1 MHDSETLTAGA
12 PVWKENSLRNAN
24 TTQNQVSATAAN
36 SPRRLTGG
44 RTPRRRPRG
53 HSPVHPAL
61 QVVSRLV
68 SAQSIFKATV
78 PEALQEPLFEVL
90 ALAWNGKGGV
100 FSPPWKRDAPAR
112 SPAPPSQERVP
123 RGPPTPLTEVVQR
136 EAALVRGPRLEALGP
151 EVHGGRHTG
160 SPGAA
165 ERRTQGSLPSTER
178 VERPLPQAPP
188 LAARA
193 LSLGAQAAQT
203 QRVGYRATLTASRVR
218 TVTRGPAPSP
228 GTYSSS
234 PLGAGPPTS
243 LLHSSRNGPP
253 PPTPTA
259 ELVPPLPNSPLTGTC
274 PATTRSS
281 QFACICNICSS

>member
-90 ALAWNGKGGV
+90 ALAWNGKGGILTLNLG
-100 FSPPWKRDAPAR
+100 DGCG
-112 SPAPPSQERVP
+112 
-123 RGPPTPLTEVVQR
+123 GPDC
-136 EAALVRGPRLEALGP
+136 
-151 EVHGGRHTG
+151 
-160 SPGAA
+160 
-165 ERRTQGSLPSTER
+165 
-178 VERPLPQAPP
+178 PLPVHICG
-188 LAARA
+188 
-193 LSLGAQAAQT
+193 LSLKTNQ
-203 QRVGYRATLTASRVR
+203 
-218 TVTRGPAPSP
+218 
-228 GTYSSS
+228 
-234 PLGAGPPTS
+234 S
-243 LLHSSRNGPP
+243 LWSK
-253 PPTPTA
+253 
-259 ELVPPLPNSPLTGTC
+259 
-274 PATTRSS
+274 
-281 QFACICNICSS
+281 